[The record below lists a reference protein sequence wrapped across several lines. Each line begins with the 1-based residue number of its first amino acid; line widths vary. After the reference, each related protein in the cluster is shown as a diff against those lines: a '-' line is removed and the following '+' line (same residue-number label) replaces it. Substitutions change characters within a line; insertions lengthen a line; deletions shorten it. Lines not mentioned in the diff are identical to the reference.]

1 MLDLRPAQ
9 GPRIVLQLSEPHDE
23 GLEVRVIESP
33 VGEHAAARI
42 VLQRIEDV
50 LRMVSQ
56 PTFHEDV
63 GRGLF
68 RSLFPTSLG
77 ELYRAAFTHATLAG
91 QTLTVELRFDPDL
104 VRFARYPWELLHDGT
119 RFLLQS
125 GAINLSRY
133 LTFPEPVRP
142 LETRSPLEVL
152 IVSARP
158 KDQPPLVSE
167 FDALQAAFRSSV
179 REDKLDLGYLLPPT
193 WDALMDWLLAGA
205 PGVLH
210 FEGHGAFTRTGL
222 LVFEDEDGTSDPV
235 DATTLG
241 SAFYGTDLRLAVL
254 SACESAKAAG
264 ESLLGSVAPSLI
276 LAGIPAVVAMQQS
289 LPDAVANRFSRGFYN
304 ALLAGQDIESAVAA
318 GRKQL
323 IRTTFWH
330 VPTLYLRAH
339 KTPQITRAFLERR
352 VDTAGP
358 RAVPINFP
366 FRFGLWIR
374 RPDSPK
380 PSDDELRRL
389 LGLEPA
395 APVTRESTRAGMQF
409 PVEMGQIRPGTVEV
423 RLVAQGCEV
432 HTAAVRQMT
441 VFPDFDT
448 PPLWFALTPHR
459 AGRLDVIFELSQA
472 GALIASLAHTI
483 NITEGNHGDPVASV
497 KSHGDVLPPEPAKP
511 DLVDVI
517 TAPGYVPVPV
527 ETPER
532 DKEAAPPAP
541 VRKRD
546 DRQETE
552 AELSLVE
559 ADSDE
564 RAEEVSSPEAKK
576 TELAPDDDSGQLDAA
591 LDWLDDTDE
600 AENWPLDGFGE
611 SPSEEPPEVIP
622 DTSSVPDWLV
632 TPGEEEALDVQDET
646 PRTDTKEEKKEKV
659 PISKF
664 DTTNAEY
671 GATIS
676 AHVVTGA
683 EQVRL
688 IRLREEG
695 SLEVAVRG
703 TSTGDEA
710 NAQLIALLAGMLGID
725 AAHVTISDGHDL
737 ADKMIDIDGATLIKV
752 VRVLSSKLA
761 AKAEPQMTESLTALP
776 DLPGKKP
783 DTRRPARRWLLILAL
798 LMCILVALVIVI
810 IALAV

>member
-9 GPRIVLQLSEPHDE
+9 GPRIILQLSDPHDE

-33 VGEHAAARI
+33 VGEHPAARI

-77 ELYRAAFTHATLAG
+77 ELYRAAFTHATVAG
-91 QTLTVELRFDPDL
+91 QTLTVELRLDPDL
-104 VRFARYPWELLHDGT
+104 VRFARYPWDLLHDGT

-142 LETRSPLEVL
+142 LEARSPLEIL
-152 IVSARP
+152 IISARP

-167 FDALQAAFRSSV
+167 FDALQEAFRSSV

-205 PGVLH
+205 PSVLH

-222 LVFEDEDGTSDPV
+222 LVFEDDDGASDPV

-264 ESLLGSVAPSLI
+264 ESLLGSVAPALI

-289 LPDAVANRFSRGFYN
+289 LPDSVASRFSRGFYN

-339 KTPQITRAFLERR
+339 KIPQVTRAFLERR

-358 RAVPINFP
+358 RAVSVNFP
-366 FRFGLWIR
+366 FRLGLWIR

-380 PSDDELRRL
+380 PSEDELRRL

-395 APVTRESTRAGMQF
+395 APVTRESSRAGMQF

-448 PPLWFALTPHR
+448 PPLWFSLTPRR

-483 NITEGNHGDPVASV
+483 NITRGIQGDPAASV
-497 KSHGDVLPPEPAKP
+497 KSHGDVPPPEPAKL

-517 TAPGYVPVPV
+517 TAPGYVPVP
-527 ETPER
+527 P
-532 DKEAAPPAP
+532 APPQPLPA
-541 VRKRD
+541 RKPD
-546 DRQETE
+546 DRQEPE
-552 AELSLVE
+552 AEPSLDE
-559 ADSDE
+559 ADAEKRADE
-564 RAEEVSSPEAKK
+564 GASAPVGGAPSPEAKK
-576 TELAPDDDSGQLDAA
+576 NQSRREPEPAPPAATEPAPADDSVQLDDDCFAQ
-591 LDWLDDTDE
+591 
-600 AENWPLDGFGE
+600 
-611 SPSEEPPEVIP
+611 PPETKP
-622 DTSSVPDWLV
+622 DASSVPDWLV
-632 TPGEEEALDVQDET
+632 TPGEEEALDVQDKP
-646 PRTDTKEEKKEKV
+646 PRPAPKDRKEEKV

-676 AHVVTGA
+676 AHIVTGA
-683 EQVRL
+683 EKVRL

-695 SLEVAVRG
+695 SLEVEVRG
-703 TSTGDEA
+703 TSTGDDA

-725 AAHVTISDGHDL
+725 TAHVTVSEGRDL
-737 ADKMIDIDGATLIKV
+737 ADKTINIDGVTLIKV
-752 VRVLSSKLA
+752 VRVLASKLA
-761 AKAEPQMTESLTALP
+761 TKANQRAAESFTALP
-776 DLPGKKP
+776 DLPDEKP
-783 DTRRPARRWLLILAL
+783 PTRRTTRRWLLILAGIV
-798 LMCILVALVIVI
+798 CILVVLVI
-810 IALAV
+810 ALLALTV